1 MPRLEDGFGGI
12 TPTGFT
18 SQRYELVDIYEKDN
32 ENVIEKKKKKAC
44 KLVEVEDELK
54 VIDLIY
60 QKFGELKSLTKL
72 ETYLLQNKITTK
84 QGANY
89 SVGTLRFILTNP
101 VYAKNDKCVVQ
112 YFKSKG
118 IQEIFAEGE
127 RAKFDGNYGFM
138 AYNKLD
144 GEKTRDMS
152 QWIIAVGLHK
162 GRINGEDWVHT
173 QELIEKNADKRYRA
187 NIKNE
192 ALFSGILKCS
202 KCGSY
207 MRPKMAG
214 GKQEKGKTRRFYYT
228 CELKDKSKGVKC
240 DSKNIAGL
248 ALDKIVMEKLKDL
261 FVPNLEIGKEL
272 KKLSIGKEN
281 DQEQQQE
288 ELSKKYKKNQE
299 EIKNL
304 INSLKN
310 MGEEVVEFVNSELM
324 KIKEENKEIE
334 EKLKQIEKNQ
344 TKEKYE
350 KHNANLVMDI
360 IHNYFETFDCL
371 DLKLKKDILKLLI
384 EDMKGEGKKVEINL
398 LNTKIEEN
406 TKWLFSNN
414 YEETALVSSPKVANR
429 KEKQSL

>member
-1 MPRLEDGFGGI
+1 MPKQEDGFGGI

-18 SQRYELVDIYEKDN
+18 SQRYELVDIYEQDN

-44 KLVEVEDELK
+44 KLVEVEDKLK

-72 ETYLLQNKITTK
+72 ETYLLQNNVTTK

-89 SVGTLRFILTNP
+89 SVGTLRFILSNP

-118 IQEIFAEGE
+118 IQEIFAEGD

-152 QWIIAVGLHK
+152 QWIISVGLHK
-162 GRINGEDWVHT
+162 GRIKGRDWINV
-173 QELIEKNADKRYRA
+173 QELLEKNGDKRYRA

-214 GKQEKGKTRRFYYT
+214 GKQEKGKERRFYYT
-228 CELKDKSKGVKC
+228 CELKDKSKKVKC

-248 ALDKIVMEKLKDL
+248 ALDKIVMKKLKGL
-261 FVPNLEIGKEL
+261 FVPNSEIGKEL
-272 KKLSIGKEN
+272 KKIPIGKEN
-281 DQEQQQE
+281 NQEKEQE
-288 ELSKKYKKNQE
+288 ELSKKYRKNQE

-304 INSLKN
+304 IHSLKN

-324 KIKEENKEIE
+324 KIKEENKKIE
-334 EKLKQIEKNQ
+334 EKLKRIEKNK
-344 TKEKYE
+344 TKEKHKKQNE
-350 KHNANLVMDI
+350 NLVRDI
-360 IHNYFETFDCL
+360 IHNYFETFDGL

-384 EDMKGEGKKVEINL
+384 EDMKGEGEKVEISL
-398 LNTKIEEN
+398 LNTKVEEN
-406 TKWLFSNN
+406 VKWMFF
-414 YEETALVSSPKVANR
+414 
-429 KEKQSL
+429 KEL

>member
-18 SQRYELVDIYEKDN
+18 SQRYELVDIYEQDN

-44 KLVEVEDELK
+44 KLVEVEEELK

-89 SVGTLRFILTNP
+89 SSGTLRFILTNP

-144 GEKTRDMS
+144 GEKTREMS

-162 GRINGEDWVHT
+162 GRINGADWVRS
-173 QELIEKNADKRYRA
+173 QELIEKNANKRYRA

-240 DSKNIAGL
+240 DSKNIYL
-248 ALDKIVMEKLKDL
+248 
-261 FVPNLEIGKEL
+261 
-272 KKLSIGKEN
+272 
-281 DQEQQQE
+281 
-288 ELSKKYKKNQE
+288 Y
-299 EIKNL
+299 
-304 INSLKN
+304 
-310 MGEEVVEFVNSELM
+310 
-324 KIKEENKEIE
+324 
-334 EKLKQIEKNQ
+334 
-344 TKEKYE
+344 
-350 KHNANLVMDI
+350 
-360 IHNYFETFDCL
+360 
-371 DLKLKKDILKLLI
+371 
-384 EDMKGEGKKVEINL
+384 
-398 LNTKIEEN
+398 
-406 TKWLFSNN
+406 
-414 YEETALVSSPKVANR
+414 
-429 KEKQSL
+429 

>member
-1 MPRLEDGFGGI
+1 MVDV
-12 TPTGFT
+12 
-18 SQRYELVDIYEKDN
+18 YEQDN

-44 KLVEVEDELK
+44 KLVEVEEELK
-54 VIDLIY
+54 TIDLIY

-72 ETYLLQNKITTK
+72 ETYLLQNKIETK

-89 SVGTLRFILTNP
+89 SAGTLRFILTNP
-101 VYAKNDKCVVQ
+101 VYAKNDRCVVQ
-112 YFKSKG
+112 YFKAKG
-118 IQEIFAEGE
+118 IKEIFAEGE
-127 RAKFDGNYGFM
+127 RAKFNGKYGFM

-162 GRINGEDWVHT
+162 GRINGVDWVHT

-228 CELKDKSKGVKC
+228 CEQKDKSKGVKC

-248 ALDKIVMEKLKDL
+248 AFDKIVMEKLKEI
-261 FVPNLEIGKEL
+261 FVPNSEIGKEL

-281 DQEQQQE
+281 NQEQEQE
-288 ELSKKYKKNQE
+288 ELSKKYRKNQE
-299 EIKNL
+299 EIGNL
-304 INSLKN
+304 IHSLKN
-310 MGEEVVEFVNSELM
+310 MGEEVVEFVNSELI
-324 KIKEENKEIE
+324 KIKEENKVIE
-334 EKLKQIEKNQ
+334 EKLKQIEKNK
-344 TKEKYE
+344 TKEKHE
-350 KHNANLVMDI
+350 KQNVNLVMDI
-360 IHNYFETFDCL
+360 INNYFETFECL

-384 EDMKGEGKKVEINL
+384 EDMKGEGKKVEISL

-406 TKWLFSNN
+406 AKWLFSNN
-414 YEETALVSSPKVANR
+414 YEETAQFSNPKVANR
-429 KEKQSL
+429 NKKQFL